1 LSVFYYFQAVAIITF
16 VKKTKHMMK
25 LLTYLAALTTT
36 GLSAGLFFAWSF
48 SVTPGLGKIN
58 DAAYIAAMQSMN
70 REILNPVFFMVF
82 LGPLLLLPLS
92 SYLSYTSM
100 SSVRFWLLIAAA
112 ATYVVGVFGITMA
125 GNVPM
130 NEALNVFDLGSASA
144 QQIAA
149 QRSLF
154 EGRWVFLNNLRTS
167 FAVISL
173 ILGLIAI
180 ILPEPK

>member
-1 LSVFYYFQAVAIITF
+1 
-16 VKKTKHMMK
+16 MMK

-58 DAAYIAAMQSMN
+58 DAAFIAAMQSMN
-70 REILNPVFFMVF
+70 REILNPVFFIVF

-92 SYLSYTSM
+92 SYLSYSSM
-100 SSVRFWLLIAAA
+100 GSVRFWLLTASTLTYAA
-112 ATYVVGVFGITMA
+112 GVFGITIG

-130 NEALNVFDLGSASA
+130 NEVLDVFDLGSASA

-149 QRSLF
+149 QRSMF
-154 EGRWVFLNNLRTS
+154 EGRWFFLNNLRTS
-167 FAVISL
+167 FAVLSL
-173 ILGLIAI
+173 MLGLIAI